1 MAVIKLDHIY
11 IYIYKYPKMTQFIL
25 TLLPI
30 TILTS
35 SVFVVTAT
43 SPVVSVLYVVALF
56 LLTASYIMIVGLSFV
71 GLVYLVVY
79 VGAVAVLFLFVIMIL
94 NVPLS
99 AYNTSDQVRSVPLVA
114 ILASLFMASFIVV
127 QDTNT
132 ILIDTTNTN
141 IITHSSFNQA
151 QVLAS
156 ELFSHDAVLLV
167 IVGLVLLLAMIGP
180 VSISIDHDV
189 EGIRQLESSQ

>member
-1 MAVIKLDHIY
+1 
-11 IYIYKYPKMTQFIL
+11 MTQFIL